1 MSSVILSMIVK
12 NEEKHL
18 AGCLDSVKGVV
29 DKIVIVDTGS
39 TDSTIEIAKRYKAE
53 IHQFDWVDDFSAA
66 RNYALSHSPSDWVL
80 YLDADE
86 RLDEESKEHLRKI
99 VTQKDKLGVR
109 CKIYN
114 IDEVNKKPKLQNST
128 RLFRYSNKIKFTG
141 RAHEQIDNSL
151 LANGYEIINSE
162 IVINHIGYNI
172 DKDGLREKA
181 ERNLKLLLKEY
192 KENNFGYYAFQIAN
206 TYNVLRDKEN
216 TFTYFSLAVKDAS
229 LPNEYRSLSLSSIA
243 EYHHEKNHS
252 AEAMSAIN
260 EAIKADPENIIVN
273 LTASEIY
280 YKAGKGAEAVAHCIT
295 AYEFN
300 KKKSHDK
307 SSDRLLDIFVDEEKI
322 LYHGLHIS
330 YKLNEQTGIEYFF
343 SNLESYKSNDK
354 LNWQKELH
362 IIQMITSNSI
372 LSFEDVLSFESI
384 IKEHNIN
391 FYFQL
396 LDHYTHAD
404 SKLLVE
410 KKLIE
415 KFPDNV
421 KLYNRYAADL
431 NDNGNLGKAISA
443 LEKAVKR
450 FPEES
455 SIIIYLISLYLQR
468 KDFGKLE
475 ELLNTS
481 RENNKQNRRFL
492 EHINTIEQKISSIKI
507 NTN

>member
-1 MSSVILSMIVK
+1 MSSLTLSMIVK

-18 AGCLDSVKGVV
+18 VGCLDSVKDVV
-29 DKIVIVDTGS
+29 DRIVIVDTGS
-39 TDSTIEIAKRYKAE
+39 TDSTIEIAKKYNAE
-53 IHQFDWVDDFSAA
+53 IHHFYWVDDFSAA

-86 RLDEESKEHLRKI
+86 RLEGKSKNILRNI
-99 VTQKDKLGVR
+99 VEQKDKLGVR

-141 RAHEQIDNSL
+141 RAHEQIEGSL
-151 LANGYEIINSE
+151 LENGYK
-162 IVINHIGYNI
+162 IVDSDLLINHIGYNI
-172 DKDGLREKA
+172 DKNGLTKKA

-192 KENNFGYYAFQIAN
+192 KEKPSGYYAFQIAN
-206 TYNVLRDKEN
+206 TFSVLNDTDNKFN
-216 TFTYFSLAVKDAS
+216 YHSLAVSDKS
-229 LPNEYRSLSLSSIA
+229 LPNEYKAISYSSIA
-243 EYHHEKNHS
+243 DYYQQNNNLG
-252 AEAMSAIN
+252 EALTSIN
-260 EAIKADPENIIVN
+260 KSIKCDPENVIAN

-295 AYEFN
+295 AYELN
-300 KKKSHDK
+300 KKKSDDK
-307 SSDRLLDIFVDEEKI
+307 SSNRLLDIFVDEEKI

-343 SNLESYKSNDK
+343 NNLESYRSNDK
-354 LNWQKELH
+354 LSWQKELH

-384 IKEHNIN
+384 IKEHNID

-396 LDHYTHAD
+396 LDHYTHID

-410 KKLIE
+410 KKLID
-415 KFPDNV
+415 KFPENV

-431 NDNGNLGKAISA
+431 SEKGDLGKAISL
-443 LEKAVKR
+443 LEKAVQR
-450 FPEES
+450 FPKEA
-455 SIIIYLISLYLQR
+455 SIIIYLVSLYLQR

-475 ELLNTS
+475 SLLNIS
-481 RENNKQNRRFL
+481 KENNKQNHRFL
-492 EHINTIEQKISSIKI
+492 EHLNTIEQKLSSIKI